1 MIILYCLLIFM
12 ASSTIMDDINV
23 YKELIQQFITIYSQK
38 RITSK
43 TVIKTELDHISVVN
57 KKMEEINKNIETL
70 IANLNDYDEEYKINQ
85 EINDLSVS
93 LKEEQLKYIRLLI
106 IGNVD

>member
-1 MIILYCLLIFM
+1 M